1 MNDNEKQFED
11 FVSNI
16 KFDDTPDL
24 KHRDRLEQNL
34 LCAMAKQS
42 RPIKIWRII
51 MKSQITKL
59 AAAAVIVLAVV
70 LSVTILNHTTTP
82 VWAIEQTIEAIEGFK
97 AIYSSGITVDEDGT
111 EFEVEF
117 WARTNKDG
125 TGSGDFR
132 METKGGK
139 VTVVN
144 EEQNVTYKYD
154 PSRNVVLVES
164 GIRFYCRPWVDGK
177 FFRIMKD
184 VCKDWKEEYRRDESI
199 GGDCVFVTARN
210 PESSQSYEFQFDL
223 RTKLPIRGK
232 VWQNSDFEG
241 NPNITANKIIYN
253 PVLPDGIFEFEI
265 PEGAQ
270 VIEKD

>member
-16 KFDDTPDL
+16 KFDDTPDP
-24 KHRDRLEQNL
+24 KHRDKLEQNL
-34 LCAMAKQS
+34 LCAMAKKS
-42 RPIKIWRII
+42 RQIKIWRII

-97 AIYSSGITVDEDGT
+97 AIYSSGITVDEDGI

-184 VCKDWKEEYRRDESI
+184 VCTDWKEEYRKDESI

-241 NPNITANKIIYN
+241 KPNITANKIIYN
-253 PVLPDGIFEFEI
+253 PVLPDGIFDFEI
-265 PEGAQ
+265 PEGAT
-270 VIEKD
+270 VIEE